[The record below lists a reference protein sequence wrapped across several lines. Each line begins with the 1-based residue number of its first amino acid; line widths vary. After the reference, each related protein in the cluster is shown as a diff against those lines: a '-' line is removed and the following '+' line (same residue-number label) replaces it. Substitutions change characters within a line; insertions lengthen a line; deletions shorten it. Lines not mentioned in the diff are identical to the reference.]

1 MKKMC
6 VVIIGC
12 FLIAVGLGCVV
23 IPCGFASAGVTGL
36 ARIACSLIPVSLS
49 VMVMFI
55 NVVLFAAGYYFV
67 GKQFVMK
74 SLVCALL
81 FPVFLEICQSF
92 PAMEFLMEEKLISA
106 MIAGV
111 LIGVGAGMIL

>member
-6 VVIIGC
+6 VLIIGC

-49 VMVMFI
+49 VMVMII
-55 NVVLFAAGYYFV
+55 NVVLFCGR
-67 GKQFVMK
+67 
-74 SLVCALL
+74 
-81 FPVFLEICQSF
+81 VFFC
-92 PAMEFLMEEKLISA
+92 
-106 MIAGV
+106 G
-111 LIGVGAGMIL
+111 